1 MKAKFTMNKTELI
14 NQVAVKSSLSKKDAT
29 ASVQAIL
36 EQITKALQ
44 KGESVQLTGFGTF
57 EVRERSARTGRN
69 PQTGE
74 EMHISGGKVPGFKA
88 GKVLKEVVK

>member
-1 MKAKFTMNKTELI
+1 MLFYLYF
-14 NQVAVKSSLSKKDAT
+14 QLLVAVKSSLSKKDAT
-29 ASVQAIL
+29 ASASVQAIL
-36 EQITKALQ
+36 DQITKALQ
-44 KGESVQLTGFGTF
+44 KEEAVQLIGFDTF

-88 GKVLKEVVK
+88 GKSLKEAVK

>member
-1 MKAKFTMNKTELI
+1 MNKTELI
-14 NQVAVKSSLSKKDAT
+14 NLVAEKASLSKKDAN

-36 EQITKALQ
+36 EQITQTLV
-44 KGESVQLTGFGTF
+44 KGDSVQLIGFGTF

-74 EMHISGGKVPGFKA
+74 EMHIPGGKVPGFKA
-88 GKVLKEVVK
+88 GKNLKEAVK